1 MSDMPTFAEA
11 LPGLISF
18 VVGVVLFVGA
28 TVALLG
34 IGTVLTEI
42 YRYARTHPNVR

>member
-18 VVGVVLFVGA
+18 VVGVVLFAGA
-28 TVALLG
+28 AVALLG
-34 IGTVLTEI
+34 IGAILTEI
-42 YRYARTHPNVR
+42 YRYVRTHPVR

>member
-34 IGTVLTEI
+34 IGVIITEV
-42 YRYARTHPNVR
+42 YRYARTHPDIR

>member
-1 MSDMPTFAEA
+1 MNDMPSLAEA

-18 VVGVVLFVGA
+18 VVGVVLFAVA

-34 IGTVLTEI
+34 IGVILTEV
-42 YRYARTHPNVR
+42 YRYVRTHPDIR

>member
-1 MSDMPTFAEA
+1 MPSLAEA
-11 LPGLISF
+11 LPGFIAF
-18 VVGVVLFVGA
+18 GIGVVLFVGA